1 MATREWNALHT
12 SSQVNNNLILQPVST
27 HSTLSFLGRAVSK
40 TFSQIPVFTL
50 TNFWRLAILCSI
62 YIYIYVYLHIHTSVR
77 GNMCVCIYIYIYI
90 YIYIHTHTH
99 KATNFGQIK
108 APLQNSRRQKD
119 HVAGCTQEKARPSV
133 AKIHNLFARAICRSE
148 HLRPYTGYIYS

>member
-1 MATREWNALHT
+1 MY
-12 SSQVNNNLILQPVST
+12 
-27 HSTLSFLGRAVSK
+27 
-40 TFSQIPVFTL
+40 
-50 TNFWRLAILCSI
+50 I
-62 YIYIYVYLHIHTSVR
+62 YIYIHLCVEICVYVY
-77 GNMCVCIYIYIYI
+77 IYTYIYI